1 MGLDAA
7 AALETANARLEARVH
22 VACIGLLLLLLLVKL
37 RVGITFHV
45 FAISQPCIITLP
57 FIISVCVRFFSYE
70 TVTVS

>member
-22 VACIGLLLLLLLVKL
+22 VACIGLLLLLVKL